1 MAKLSL
7 FVVSVLIVCQSATL
21 AQSNWSLKKLIPA
34 KKKSSPELL
43 PSPEGNA
50 LFREKSSQPS
60 PLQKMTGG
68 TKSFLAKSKQMVPS
82 WMLPKTQERTR
93 KSTTAAKDSY
103 GRLKQ
108 EMRVA
113 QKKITAPWKRIG
125 QSKAETDEPRTVN
138 DFLAQPRP

>member
-1 MAKLSL
+1 
-7 FVVSVLIVCQSATL
+7 
-21 AQSNWSLKKLIPA
+21 
-34 KKKSSPELL
+34 
-43 PSPEGNA
+43 
-50 LFREKSSQPS
+50 
-60 PLQKMTGG
+60 MTGG